1 MKKAIAGLL
10 IVLMLGSILF
20 ISCVGPAEI
29 TSAKMYIQQSNYDKA
44 IEQAKLAIKNQPN
57 NAEAHFVLGQAYGH
71 KKMFHEMN
79 DAFKK
84 SLEQSQKFAAEIDQH
99 RLKYWIESFNS
110 GVNAIK
116 QDKVDDAIEKF
127 QIATELRPEKIDA
140 YKNLAFAYT
149 QNDQDSMAIET
160 YLYAL
165 ENNPDDLEVRY
176 YLGALY
182 YQTEKY
188 KEAVKIL
195 QEVLDKADPQSQIFT
210 DALANIAYAYDLLGE
225 SDKAIETYKTA
236 LELAPDDKDLIF
248 NMGRLYSIQDRYEEA
263 IASFRKVLELDPE
276 DFESNLNIGN
286 SYITLADSISNDAKK
301 VDEKGNPIYS
311 EKEAAE
317 REKMAEKQF
326 DNAIAYLEK
335 AIEIRPD
342 NVNAWTLLGIAYV
355 RIGNAEK
362 GQEAFDKAEEL
373 KGTQ

>member
-1 MKKAIAGLL
+1 MKRAIAGLIIIL
-10 IVLMLGSILF
+10 ILGSILF
-20 ISCVGPAEI
+20 IRCVGQAET

-44 IEQAKLAIKNQPN
+44 IEQATLAIEKQPT
-57 NAEAHFVLGQAYGH
+57 NAEAYFVLGQAYGH
-71 KKMFHEMN
+71 KKMFREMN
-79 DAFKK
+79 DAFSK

-99 RLKYWIESFNS
+99 RLKYWIDAFNS

-116 QDKVDDAIEKF
+116 QDKVNDAIEKF

-165 ENNPDDLEVRY
+165 KNNPDDLEVKY
-176 YLGALY
+176 FLGALY

-188 KEAVKIL
+188 EKSIETL
-195 QEVLDKADPQSQIFT
+195 QEVLEKANPQTQIYT
-210 DALANIAYAYDLLGE
+210 DALTNIAYAYDLLGD

-236 LELAPDDKDLIF
+236 LASTPDDKDLIF
-248 NMGRLYSIQDRYEEA
+248 NMGRLYSIQDKYEDA
-263 IASFRKVLELDPE
+263 IASFKKVLELDPQ

-301 VDEKGNPIYS
+301 VDDRGDPIYS
-311 EKEAAE
+311 QKVITEK
-317 REKMAEKQF
+317 EKMAETHF
-326 DNAIAYLEK
+326 ENAIAFLEK
-335 AIEIRPD
+335 AIEIQPD

-355 RIGNAEK
+355 RSGNAEK

-373 KGTQ
+373 KGTE

>member
-44 IEQAKLAIKNQPN
+44 IEQATLAIKNQPD

>member
-1 MKKAIAGLL
+1 MKKAIAGLI

-20 ISCVGPAEI
+20 IRCVGQAET

-44 IEQAKLAIKNQPN
+44 IEQATLAVEKQPN
-57 NAEAHFVLGQAYGH
+57 NPEAYFVLGQAYGH
-71 KKMFHEMN
+71 KKMFREMN

-84 SLEQSQKFAAEIDQH
+84 SLEQSEKYAADIDQH
-99 RLKYWIESFNS
+99 LLKYWIDVFNS

-116 QDKVDDAIEKF
+116 QDKIDDAIEKF

-149 QNDQDSMAIET
+149 QNDQDSMAIEV

-165 ENNPDDLEVRY
+165 KNNPEDLEVKY

-182 YQTEKY
+182 YQAEKY
-188 KEAVKIL
+188 DKSIEIL
-195 QEVLDKADPQSQIFT
+195 QEVLDKADPNTQIYT
-210 DALANIAYAYDLLGE
+210 DALTNIAYAYDLLGD

-236 LELAPDDKDLIF
+236 LEQTPDDKDLIF
-248 NMGRLYSIQDRYEEA
+248 NMGRLYSIQDKYEDA
-263 IASFRKVLELDPE
+263 IASFKKVLELDPQ

-286 SYITLADSISNDAKK
+286 SYISLADSIANDAKK
-301 VDEKGNPIYS
+301 VDERGNSIYS
-311 EKEAAE
+311 EEEITEKEKLAE
-317 REKMAEKQF
+317 THFE
-326 DNAIAYLEK
+326 NAITYLEK
-335 AIEIRPD
+335 AIELQPD

-355 RIGNAEK
+355 RSGNAEK

-373 KGTQ
+373 KGTE